1 MQWREI
7 GPERSLVG
15 EVGVIAE
22 ELQAAG
28 VVRGDQHL
36 VVNALSERL
45 EVEVALGGQLY
56 RQVFARGI
64 PKSGLEKLGR
74 TPNRRGTK
82 VRFKPDAQIFG
93 ARTKFSPVRLFK
105 MARAKAYLFG
115 G

>member
-1 MQWREI
+1 
-7 GPERSLVG
+7 
-15 EVGVIAE
+15 
-22 ELQAAG
+22 
-28 VVRGDQHL
+28 

-64 PKSGLEKLGR
+64 PKSGLEQLGR

-93 ARTKFSPVRLFK
+93 DKAKFNPQRLFK
-105 MARAKAYLFG
+105 MARQGLSVRWGRDPLALRRGAAARHRGRAG